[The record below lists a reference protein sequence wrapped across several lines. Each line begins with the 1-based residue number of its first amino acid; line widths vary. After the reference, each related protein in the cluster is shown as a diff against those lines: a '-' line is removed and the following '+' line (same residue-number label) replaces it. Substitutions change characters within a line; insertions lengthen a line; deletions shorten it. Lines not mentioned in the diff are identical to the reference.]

1 MTKDDKVKQIID
13 LLTKKR
19 REISAELQA
28 RYKQKHELEKELFD
42 RSIPYSRHKE
52 AKEML
57 DITVDL
63 ISDLALELSVWD
75 QAREIAFNVQ
85 GEDA

>member
-1 MTKDDKVKQIID
+1 MTKDDKIKRVID
-13 LLTKKR
+13 LMTEKR

-28 RYKQKHELEKELFD
+28 QYKRKHELEKELFN
-42 RSIPYSRHKE
+42 RSIPYNRHKD

-57 DITVDL
+57 DITIDL

-75 QAREIAFNVQ
+75 QAREIVFNVL
-85 GEDA
+85 EE